1 MNFDIS
7 YILLFTAVVVAVF
20 AVASFFE
27 KTAPSVIVGSIRR
40 GESSGWLAQFLSRFR
55 RDVGD
60 QTDRKDERRLM
71 LLQAG
76 YEAPDAVQTY
86 QALRGALALGL
97 PAFLVAFVPLIKPD
111 LPADA
116 IVLGASIACLLGY
129 VLPPMLVRSQRTRR
143 QQAIRDGLPD
153 ILDLLLVTT
162 EAGLGL
168 DTAVLRVGEET
179 ASIHPIIAKLFL
191 QMSAEL
197 RAGRPRSEAFQ
208 GFSDRSGIQETTSMV
223 NLLVQSDRLGTSMA
237 TALRAFAED
246 MRAHRL
252 LKAEEIGQKIGV
264 KLSGVLGSCF
274 LPALLITIGAPV
286 IITVI
291 SKITLSR

>member
-1 MNFDIS
+1 MNLEVS
-7 YILLFTAVVVAVF
+7 YVMIFAAIAAAVF
-20 AVASFFE
+20 GVASLFE
-27 KTAPSVIVGSIRR
+27 KAPSQSVALIRR
-40 GESSGWLAQFLSRFR
+40 SDSSNWLSRILNRVR
-55 RDVGD
+55 RDPAD
-60 QTDRKDERRLM
+60 QSKDGTRLM

-76 YEAPDAVQTY
+76 YEAPDAVQTF
-86 QALRGALALGL
+86 QATRVALAIGL
-97 PAFLVAFVPLIKPD
+97 PAFMVALVPLIKPD
-111 LPADA
+111 LATG
-116 IVLGASIACLLGY
+116 IITLGAAVGSLLGY
-129 VLPPMLVRSQRTRR
+129 VLPPMHVRSKRTRR
-143 QQAIRDGLPD
+143 QQAIREGLPD

-179 ASIHPIIAKLFL
+179 ATIHPVIAKLFV

-197 RAGRPRSEAFQ
+197 RAGRPRADAFQ
-208 GFSDRSGIQETTSMV
+208 GFSDRCGIQETTSMV

-237 TALRAFAED
+237 TALRTFAED

-274 LPALLITIGAPV
+274 LPALLITIGVPV
-286 IITVI
+286 IVTVI
-291 SKITLSR
+291 SKIPLAR

>member
-1 MNFDIS
+1 MNLD
-7 YILLFTAVVVAVF
+7 LTNVMLFAAVVMAVY

-27 KTAPSVIVGSIRR
+27 KTTPTVTVGSIRR
-40 GESSGWLAQFLSRFR
+40 AEPSGWLAQILNRFQHE
-55 RDVGD
+55 DA
-60 QTDRKDERRLM
+60 TTKRKDETRLM

-76 YEAPDAVQTY
+76 YEAPDAAQTY
-86 QALRGALALGL
+86 QATRAALALGL
-97 PAFLVAFVPLIKPD
+97 PALLMALVPLIN
-111 LPADA
+111 LSSGG
-116 IVLGASIACLLGY
+116 ILLGAVIACLLGY
-129 VLPPMLVRSQRTRR
+129 LLPQMYVRSRRARR
-143 QQAIRDGLPD
+143 QQTIREGLPD

-179 ASIHPIIAKLFL
+179 STIHPVIAKLFL

-197 RAGRPRSEAFQ
+197 RAGRPRADSFQ
-208 GFSDRSGIQETTSMV
+208 TFSDRCGIQETTSMV

-237 TALRAFAED
+237 TALRTFSED

-286 IITVI
+286 LINVIT
-291 SKITLSR
+291 KIPLHR

>member
-1 MNFDIS
+1 MNVDLS
-7 YILLFTAVVVAVF
+7 NMLLFATVVVAVF

-27 KTAPSVIVGSIRR
+27 KTTPNVTLASIRR
-40 GESSGWLAQFLSRFR
+40 KESSGRLARLLNRFQR
-55 RDVGD
+55 DDVGL
-60 QTDRKDERRLM
+60 QKDDNRLM

-86 QALRGALALGL
+86 QATRTALALGL
-97 PAFLVAFVPLIKPD
+97 PVFCIGLVPLVKPE
-111 LPADA
+111 LSTGV
-116 IVLGASIACLLGY
+116 IVLGATIGCLVGY
-129 VLPPMLVRSQRTRR
+129 VLPQIYVRSRRTAR
-143 QQAIRDGLPD
+143 QQAIREGLPD

-179 ASIHPIIAKLFL
+179 ATIHPIVAKLFL

-197 RAGRPRSEAFQ
+197 RAGRPRGDAFQ
-208 GFSDRSGIQETTSMV
+208 GFGDRCGIQETTSMV

-237 TALRAFAED
+237 TALRTFAED

-252 LKAEEIGQKIGV
+252 LKAEEFGQKIGV
-264 KLSGVLGSCF
+264 KLSGVLGACF
-274 LPALLITIGAPV
+274 LPALLITIGTPV
-286 IITVI
+286 IIAI
-291 SKITLSR
+291 IAKITLAK

>member
-1 MNFDIS
+1 MNFDVS
-7 YILLFTAVVVAVF
+7 YVMIFAAITAAVF
-20 AVASFFE
+20 GVASLFE
-27 KTAPSVIVGSIRR
+27 KTTPSVTVTSIRR
-40 GESSGWLAQFLSRFR
+40 SGSSNWLGQVVNRFR
-55 RDVGD
+55 REDAI
-60 QTDRKDERRLM
+60 QTERKDETRLM

-86 QALRGALALGL
+86 QATRAALALGL
-97 PAFLVAFVPLIKPD
+97 PAFLMALVPLIKPD
-111 LPADA
+111 LETGI
-116 IVLGASIACLLGY
+116 IVLGATVGCLLGY
-129 VLPPMLVRSQRTRR
+129 VLPSMHLRSVRTRR
-143 QQAIRDGLPD
+143 QQAIREGLPD

-162 EAGLGL
+162 EAGVGL

-179 ASIHPIIAKLFL
+179 SRIHPVIAKLFL

-197 RAGRPRSEAFQ
+197 RAGRPRSDAFQ
-208 GFSDRSGIQETTSMV
+208 GFADRCGIQETTSMV

-237 TALRAFAED
+237 TALRTFAED

-286 IITVI
+286 IITVLA
-291 SKITLSR
+291 KLPMHR

>member
-1 MNFDIS
+1 MNFEAS
-7 YILLFTAVVVAVF
+7 YVMIFAAIAAAVF
-20 AVASFFE
+20 GVASLFE
-27 KTAPSVIVGSIRR
+27 KTPRQTKALIRR
-40 GESSGWLAQFLSRFR
+40 SDSSNRFSQFLNRFR
-55 RDVGD
+55 RDQPD
-60 QTDRKDERRLM
+60 PSTDATRLT

-76 YEAPDAVQTY
+76 YEAPDAVQTF
-86 QALRGALALGL
+86 QATRAALAIGL
-97 PAFLVAFVPLIKPD
+97 PALMLAMVPLIKPD
-111 LPADA
+111 LATGI
-116 IVLGASIACLLGY
+116 IVLGATVGCLLGY
-129 VLPPMLVRSQRTRR
+129 LLPSMHVRSVRTRR
-143 QQAIRDGLPD
+143 QQAIREGLPD

-179 ASIHPIIAKLFL
+179 ATIHPILAKLFL

-197 RAGRPRSEAFQ
+197 RAGRPRADAFQ
-208 GFSDRSGIQETTSMV
+208 GFADRCGIQETTSMV

-237 TALRAFAED
+237 TALRTFAED

-291 SKITLSR
+291 SKIPLAR

>member
-1 MNFDIS
+1 MNFDFS
-7 YILLFTAVVVAVF
+7 NVMLFAAVVVAVF
-20 AVASFFE
+20 AVASVFE
-27 KTAPSVIVGSIRR
+27 KTAPTVTVGSIRR
-40 GESSGWLAQFLSRFR
+40 GESSGWLAKILHRFH
-55 RDVGD
+55 RDD
-60 QTDRKDERRLM
+60 ATETKRKDETRLL

-86 QALRGALALGL
+86 QAMRAALALGL
-97 PAFLVAFVPLIKPD
+97 PAFLMALVPLINLSSGKI
-111 LPADA
+111 L
-116 IVLGASIACLLGY
+116 VGAVIACLLGY
-129 VLPPMLVRSQRTRR
+129 LLPQMYVRSRRTQR
-143 QQAIRDGLPD
+143 QQMIREGLPD

-179 ASIHPIIAKLFL
+179 STIHPVIAKLFL

-197 RAGRPRSEAFQ
+197 RAGRPRADSFL
-208 GFSDRSGIQETTSMV
+208 GFSDRCGIQETTSMV

-237 TALRAFAED
+237 TALRTFSED

-286 IITVI
+286 LINIIT
-291 SKITLSR
+291 KIPLHR